1 MTSAQLFN
9 GGGRRVA
16 RPRRPA
22 PPRRALRST
31 RLLAALV
38 AVLVLAGCSPD
49 PTGSP
54 ASRDPSSAPGT
65 AEPRSTSGLGPAGG
79 RQPGTGSADEAQRR
93 RFAAAATLLKSKPGV
108 LGILVRD
115 RRTGTSW
122 RAGTTDHPIW
132 TASTIKLAMVVGL
145 LERSR
150 AGEIKLDSAARR
162 QIADM
167 LNFSSDD
174 AATALWNRY
183 GRDGQLKRFQ
193 QRYGMTGLT
202 TVAGYARFWGHLK
215 CTAEDL
221 QRLMSYVL
229 DDLDP
234 TDRAYIVGAMRSVGS
249 IQRWGVWAAGSDKH
263 PGTKDGWSIEPD
275 PGGEHWVTNTVGF
288 VGDDQRYVV
297 AVMYQLPPGK
307 GIDVGVHAV
316 SDLVATVFGAR
327 TPARVTVPDPSTGR

>member
-1 MTSAQLFN
+1 M
-9 GGGRRVA
+9 
-16 RPRRPA
+16 RPR
-22 PPRRALRST
+22 L
-31 RLLAALV
+31 LLAALT
-38 AVLVLAGCSPD
+38 AVLVTAGCSTG
-49 PTGSP
+49 PTTPEGS
-54 ASRDPSSAPGT
+54 AVSTGAT
-65 AEPRSTSGLGPAGG
+65 EPRSTSGLGPAGG
-79 RQPGTGSADEAQRR
+79 RQAGTVSADEAQRR
-93 RFAAAATLLKSKPGV
+93 RFAATAALLKGKPGV

-115 RRTGTSW
+115 RRTGELW

-132 TASTIKLAMVVGL
+132 TASTIKLAMAVGL

-150 AGEIKLDSAARR
+150 AGEITLDATARR

-183 GRDGQLKRFQ
+183 GRDQQLNRFR

-202 TVAGYARFWGHLK
+202 TVAGYSRFWGHLK
-215 CTAEDL
+215 CTADDL

-234 TDRAYIVGAMRSVGS
+234 ADRAYLVRAMRSVGS
-249 IQRWGVWAAGSDKH
+249 IQRWGVWAAGADQR

-288 VGDDQRYVV
+288 AGDDQRYVV

-307 GIDVGVHAV
+307 GIDVGVHTV

>member
-1 MTSAQLFN
+1 
-9 GGGRRVA
+9 V
-16 RPRRPA
+16 
-22 PPRRALRST
+22 ST
-31 RLLAALV
+31 
-38 AVLVLAGCSPD
+38 G
-49 PTGSP
+49 TG
-54 ASRDPSSAPGT
+54 A
-65 AEPRSTSGLGPAGG
+65 PRSTSGLGPAGG
-79 RQPGTGSADEAQRR
+79 KRSGTPGPESADEAQRR
-93 RFAAAATLLKSKPGV
+93 RFTAAAALLKSRPGV

-115 RRTGTSW
+115 RRTGDLW

-132 TASTIKLAMVVGL
+132 TASTIKLAMAVGL

-150 AGEIKLDSAARR
+150 AGEITLDATARG

-167 LNFSSDD
+167 LHVSSDE

-183 GRDGQLKRFQ
+183 GRGKQLERFQ
-193 QRYGMTGLT
+193 QRYGMTGLV

-215 CTAEDL
+215 CTADDL

-229 DDLDP
+229 DRLHP
-234 TDRAYIVGAMRSVGS
+234 TDRAYLVGAMCSVGS
-249 IQRWGVWAAGSDKH
+249 IQQWGTWAAGTDQR
-263 PGTKDGWSIEPD
+263 PGTKNGWSIEPD

-288 VGDDQRYVV
+288 AGDDQRYVV

-307 GIDVGVHAV
+307 GIDAGVHTV